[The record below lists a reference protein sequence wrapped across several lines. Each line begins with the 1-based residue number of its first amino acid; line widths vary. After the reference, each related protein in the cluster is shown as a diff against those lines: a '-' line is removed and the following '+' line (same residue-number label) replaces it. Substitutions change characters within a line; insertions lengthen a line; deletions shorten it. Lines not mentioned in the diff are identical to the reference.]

1 MPYKPTKVRTS
12 RSNQPEMHLIS
23 TVAALGFRA
32 TKRGWPD
39 FLCFHEETGEIIA
52 IEVKPRLVTGD
63 GMKILKKDQ
72 AACMDFLT
80 AHGIRCFVSDGE
92 TLEPYM
98 KEVHAPAWR
107 RRRKDIRPH
116 SLIG

>member
-39 FLCFHEETGEIIA
+39 FLCFHEETGEIITPA
-52 IEVKPRLVTGD
+52 EEKPKT
-63 GMKILKKDQ
+63 K
-72 AACMDFLT
+72 
-80 AHGIRCFVSDGE
+80 
-92 TLEPYM
+92 P
-98 KEVHAPAWR
+98 APA
-107 RRRKDIRPH
+107 KGEQIPGFD
-116 SLIG
+116 S